1 VTIDV
6 QPSTIAYL
14 ALAILEPNLNIMF
27 PRELRSANS
36 IKRLSVITLAS
47 VLAACGGGGGSGLA
61 ATAPTAPTAPTVP
74 VVTPGDIQT
83 SVPAL
88 TYAANS
94 QEFQFVTALNAFR
107 SQVGLGLLAQN
118 TKLDAASANH
128 LAYVVANDVNNGGT
142 VDFNAYDPVTGR
154 PLMHIENPLLP
165 KFTGV
170 QEADRSKFAGYD
182 GVYTGEE
189 IGFGGG
195 QGSVLVL
202 NSLVQTV
209 YHRAGLMLQNVREI
223 GAAVGTDKSQTVV
236 MELGL
241 KTNQSV
247 ASDYVGVYP
256 ANGQTGI
263 ALHAFVEA
271 PNPFPDLS
279 TANADF
285 PNKTSYPVSISVV
298 TGHTIAVSTFTV
310 AEAGQA
316 TTLDARLMTSANDP
330 NRYLSSNVAFLIG
343 KAPFKS
349 ATTYNVTFS
358 GTNNGAAFTKQWSFT
373 TM

>member
-1 VTIDV
+1 LSKRSNNGVVIATIL
-6 QPSTIAYL
+6 S
-14 ALAILEPNLNIMF
+14 
-27 PRELRSANS
+27 
-36 IKRLSVITLAS
+36 SVILS
-47 VLAACGGGGGSGLA
+47 ACGGGGGGGS
-61 ATAPTAPTAPTVP
+61 TASSPTAPTTPTGPTAPI
-74 VVTPGDIQT
+74 VTPGDTQT
-83 SVPAL
+83 TVPAL
-88 TYAANS
+88 TYAATS
-94 QEFQFVTALNAFR
+94 QEYAFVSALNAFR

-118 TKLDAASANH
+118 TNLDAASANH
-128 LAYVVANDVNNGGT
+128 LAYVVTNDVNNGGT

-256 ANGQTGI
+256 ASGQTGI

-279 TANADF
+279 TANDDF
-285 PNKTSYPVSISVV
+285 PTKTSFPVSISVV
-298 TGHTIAVSTFTV
+298 AGNTLSVTSFTV
-310 AEAGQA
+310 TEAGQ
-316 TTLDARLMTSANDP
+316 TSPMDARLLTRANDP
-330 NRYLSSNVAFLIG
+330 NAYLSGNVAFLTA
-343 KAPFKS
+343 KTPFKS
-349 ATTYNVTFS
+349 NTVYNVKFS
-358 GTNNGAAFTKQWSFT
+358 GTNNGANLTKEWSFT
-373 TM
+373 TK

>member
-1 VTIDV
+1 MFSPNALTRHII
-6 QPSTIAYL
+6 PITIAVLL
-14 ALAILEPNLNIMF
+14 AGC
-27 PRELRSANS
+27 S
-36 IKRLSVITLAS
+36 
-47 VLAACGGGGGSGLA
+47 GGDGTAGSPTGP
-61 ATAPTAPTAPTVP
+61 TTPTNPTGPTAPI
-74 VVTPGDIQT
+74 VTPGDTQT
-83 SVPAL
+83 TVPAL

-128 LAYVVANDVNNGGT
+128 LGYLLVNDINNGGT
-142 VDFNAYDPVTGR
+142 VNLNTFDPVTGR
-154 PLMHIENPLLP
+154 SMLHIENGALA

-170 QEADRSKFAGYD
+170 QEADRAKFASYD
-182 GVYTGEE
+182 GSYTGEE
-189 IGFGGG
+189 VAFGGG
-195 QGSVLVL
+195 QGGAVALGT
-202 NSLVQTV
+202 LVQTV

-223 GAAVGTDKSQTVV
+223 GAAVGTDRSQTVV
-236 MELGL
+236 IELGL

-256 ANGQTGI
+256 TNGQTGV
-263 ALHAFVEA
+263 ALHTYVEA